1 MSQFFFCEGL
11 RHFFV
16 LNFSDLRDEWDFF
29 DISA

>member
-11 RHFFV
+11 RYFFV
-16 LNFSDLRDEWDFF
+16 LNFSDLCEKWNFS